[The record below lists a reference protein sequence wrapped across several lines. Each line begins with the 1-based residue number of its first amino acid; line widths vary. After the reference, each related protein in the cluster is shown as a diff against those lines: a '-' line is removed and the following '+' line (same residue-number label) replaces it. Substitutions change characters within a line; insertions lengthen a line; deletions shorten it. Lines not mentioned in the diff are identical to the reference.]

1 MCSIPRRQKE
11 GAAMESPREP
21 PREQEQAQRAAL
33 EQRMRACVLRMQG
46 PLLLIELVL
55 GGFGVYTAYTLYLFS
70 GTSWTFW
77 RSMTTTL
84 HTLALAVP
92 VCLLLFSGYGLILS
106 LSRRDRRRIVLGAVT
121 VLLPIAVLLFCH
133 FRFSWTGTTLYQ
145 ATVVDKEQD
154 DEYTITLQPAG
165 ADYTIQLYC
174 EASAYALIEEG
185 RVYQWVQYRFG
196 DPADACAGVLLDMQ
210 LAPSPM
216 AELP

>member
-11 GAAMESPREP
+11 GAAMESPHEKS

-55 GGFGVYTAYTLYLFS
+55 GGFGVYTAYTRSLFS

-77 RSMTTTL
+77 CSMTTTL

-92 VCLLLFSGYGLILS
+92 VCLLLFSGYGLILA

-154 DEYTITLQPAG
+154 EYIITLQPAG
-165 ADYTIQLYC
+165 AEYTIQLYC

-196 DPADACAGVLLDMQ
+196 DPADASAGVLLDMQ